1 MNNAFKFQSIK
12 MKHLKI
18 FSEEF
23 KALGDIVQAHDRSIK
38 FARPHF
44 QDTITN
50 FLAPNYSASPKSYSI
65 DL

>member
-1 MNNAFKFQSIK
+1 